1 MTDTIFP
8 KYEDMVRKL
17 FKRGLPGNH
26 ADLLHAAIGMA
37 GESGELREATDRKN
51 VLEELGDLTFYAV
64 AARLYLNQ
72 YVSGDMPSFPP
83 ISGWNETVN
92 KPLCVSLDDLHVV
105 TSAFLDQS
113 KKLWIYNRKITDKMA
128 LDNLCDYL
136 HSVES
141 CIVRIERHYG
151 FTKADT
157 HLANKIKLLGTPEQ
171 KGRYAS
177 GQYSDEQAL
186 ARADKT
192 EQGGEHF

>member
-17 FKRGLPGNH
+17 FKQGLPGNH

-37 GESGELREATDRKN
+37 GESGELHAATDRKN

-64 AARLYLNQ
+64 AARLYLAPC
-72 YVSGDMPSFPP
+72 MLKMITPP
-83 ISGWNETVN
+83 LSGWDDYPPVPV
-92 KPLCVSLDDLHVV
+92 PLSVAMDRLHVA
-105 TSAFLDQS
+105 TSEFLDQS
-113 KKLWIYNRKITDKMA
+113 KKLWIYNRDIWGKNTA
-128 LDNLCDYL
+128 DNLCDSL
-136 HSVES
+136 AEIES
-141 CIVRIERHYG
+141 CIVCIERHYG

-177 GQYSDEQAL
+177 GEYSDEQAL

-192 EQGGEHF
+192 GEGGEHF